1 MPNLTNIT
9 ARHAHFVEQFKNG
22 EIKKFTPFLNRVAKG
37 MREELLK
44 SDNVYSKAVMRR
56 KLAFIDSLVSG
67 EFKTYT
73 DQLSGDLGLFA
84 DEEAEFTAA
93 SLNKVQAL
101 VEATIPASSQLKAAI
116 NARPFANRLLKDY
129 LNDFSKDQAKAVK
142 NAVSMGFFEG
152 KSTKDIINDVVGS
165 KSLGYKNGILNV
177 SRTSAERMVRTSIA
191 HTASVAKSYTLEDN
205 IDITPYY
212 EWSSILDGRTSPIC
226 QAGDNTIYPVG
237 KGPLAP
243 HHYNCRSV
251 EVALFDDDV
260 EIVNGKPVKVDTSG
274 NEQSYNTWLGK
285 QSNKFQDEVLGAT
298 KAELYRKGGLTVDKF
313 VNNAG
318 QTLTLAQ
325 LRSKYASAWGKTFD
339 TVTPIKAAVV
349 KVAPKPIVTKVTRP
363 QSFDTADKPTKQWF
377 NNSFDDDIYNNV
389 MSKVKVTSDINNTKK
404 GAFYTSGK
412 INMGSKDLNSAGAR
426 NTFRHEFG
434 HHVDYTIS
442 NSLRT
447 QQSDWKALQRADSAI
462 VLGKEKEL
470 LQAYKKLGF
479 TSRRRGYNAVKNM
492 RTEAIDLVYNDMI
505 DLNLNTYAKAL
516 AWGQKNIPE
525 GTIARRL
532 LDATDGVTVSQF
544 WENDLIRSVAS
555 LKHAQ
560 DMGGSSLLAI
570 QTIWENP
577 TLWRHLNNN
586 SVGMTGV
593 LDNTFALGKGF
604 GGGHTAA
611 YYKTRGGTGEGKEI
625 FANLFAASSKD
636 SSALAGDL
644 YNELMPNLV
653 NLMKEVIGGG

>member
-9 ARHAHFVEQFKNG
+9 ARHAHFIEQFKNG

-116 NARPFANRLLKDY
+116 NARPFNNRLLKDY

-191 HTASVAKSYTLEDN
+191 HTASVAKSYTLEEN

-260 EIVNGKPVKVDTSG
+260 EIVNGKPVKIDTSG

-349 KVAPKPIVTKVTRP
+349 KVAPKPIVTKVTPKPKQVKQYSQKEAVSILNERFENANIRLSKDKGSVLSANEFISLTDDYNLGDYFKGA
-363 QSFDTADKPTKQWF
+363 SFGGKTGTGKAWRRGNLGVVESYRNSGDTYYGVRGFKPTENAATTATMRSNAGF
-377 NNSFDDDIYNNV
+377 SANTDP
-389 MSKVKVTSDINNTKK
+389 INWNRST
-404 GAFYTSGK
+404 AV
-412 INMGSKDLNSAGAR
+412 
-426 NTFRHEFG
+426 HEFAHLLYSPNFITMKG
-434 HHVDYTIS
+434 TAFEKDFKSFLKGDTYKGYLAANRRYNIENNAFKEYGMRKLSKKEITNAEYNEFAKDFRI
-442 NSLRT
+442 NFRN
-447 QQSDWKALQRADSAI
+447 RADNKDYFVSVYSMTNDA
-462 VLGKEKEL
+462 EL
-470 LQAYKKLGF
+470 LAEAFAEYKLSSNPRKIALELGAMYDKHF
-479 TSRRRGYNAVKNM
+479 
-492 RTEAIDLVYNDMI
+492 
-505 DLNLNTYAKAL
+505 
-516 AWGQKNIPE
+516 
-525 GTIARRL
+525 
-532 LDATDGVTVSQF
+532 
-544 WENDLIRSVAS
+544 
-555 LKHAQ
+555 LK
-560 DMGGSSLLAI
+560 
-570 QTIWENP
+570 
-577 TLWRHLNNN
+577 
-586 SVGMTGV
+586 
-593 LDNTFALGKGF
+593 GK
-604 GGGHTAA
+604 
-611 YYKTRGGTGEGKEI
+611 
-625 FANLFAASSKD
+625 
-636 SSALAGDL
+636 
-644 YNELMPNLV
+644 P
-653 NLMKEVIGGG
+653 